1 MLQTLPPKHQ
11 KQKPKIK
18 NYIKIN
24 KASWGEKLEPHLN
37 SDFYNMKA
45 FMAGK
50 SSLNQIELDLLGDVS
65 GKRILH
71 LQCHFGQDSLSLSR
85 MGAKVTAVDF
95 SEKSIQKAKEIA
107 KELEIDIKFVCSD
120 IYDLPNNLSGEFDIV
135 FTSYGTVIWLPDTQK
150 WANVIEHFL
159 APKGQFVFVDF
170 HPVVWMFDDDL
181 KEVIYK
187 YSSSEAI
194 VEDEE
199 GTYADRNADVLL
211 RSVTWNHG
219 IGQTVNSLISAGLQL
234 NDLQEYDYAPYPFIG
249 HTEEF
254 EPGKFRI
261 KHFKNNLPL
270 VYSLVAQN
278 V

>member
-1 MLQTLPPKHQ
+1 
-11 KQKPKIK
+11 
-18 NYIKIN
+18 
-24 KASWGEKLEPHLN
+24 
-37 SDFYNMKA
+37 MKA

-170 HPVVWMFDDDL
+170 HPVIWMFDDDL